1 MIELANIT
9 KPINDQQNLLIGFLN
24 AYCKP
29 SFGSMSK
36 RDIDISVFMLMQDL
50 GIIKEN
56 PQIYDVVSLL
66 HITSS
71 KARSLIYESSLR
83 RNSQG
88 TLDQA
93 LFELLKNPT
102 FLATSDNMIAI
113 EIDDPLLIDHLKQK
127 LRELKFIT
135 DGSFNKGIV
144 KMTINAYATLFD
156 VFLSDEDRERLFPA
170 MGAIQYGEYLEIK
183 PEDDASARSKKV
195 VVWICKKAARIAA
208 SELAERWVP
217 QVLEHMRDIVDMPNI
232 QQFFTWL
239 IENNLIDI

>member
-36 RDIDISVFMLMQDL
+36 RDIDIYVFMLMQDL

-83 RNSQG
+83 RNSQS

-135 DGSFNKGIV
+135 DGSFNRGIV
-144 KMTINAYATLFD
+144 KMSLNAYATLFD
-156 VFLSDEDRERLFPA
+156 VCLSDIDRERLFPQ
-170 MGAIQYGEYLEIK
+170 MGAIQYE
-183 PEDDASARSKKV
+183 EDLDISPDDNASIRSKKV
-195 VVWICKKAARIAA
+195 LMWILEKITKVAA
-208 SELAERWVP
+208 SEISEEWMP
-217 QVLEHMRDIVDMPNI
+217 QILDKIKEIPSMETI
-232 QQFFTWL
+232 QNFIKWL
-239 IENNLIDI
+239 KENNLIL

>member
-9 KPINDQQNLLIGFLN
+9 KPINDQQSLLIGFLN

-36 RDIDISVFMLMQDL
+36 RDIDISIFMLMQDL

-71 KARSLIYESSLR
+71 KARNLIYESSLR
-83 RNSQG
+83 RNSQN

-93 LFELLKNPT
+93 LFELLKNPI

-156 VFLSDEDRERLFPA
+156 VFLSAEERERLLPA
-170 MGAIQYGEYLEIK
+170 MGEIQYGEYLEIR

-195 VVWICKKAARIAA
+195 LVWICKKAARIAA
-208 SELAERWVP
+208 SELAERWGP
-217 QVLEHMRDIVDMPNI
+217 QVLEHMRDIVEMPNI